1 VAAGASTPFSVTT
14 MTDLHDRFR
23 SLDRIAAPDLWSD
36 VRRRAESSAE
46 TRVGPVVG
54 RLVWRNQTERGPVSI
69 RWLVLAVVASIVL
82 VALALALAA
91 SRRASAGPLVFVSNS
106 RVFAVDIGRGT
117 TRPIFQ
123 EPTTA
128 GNELRISPDG
138 QHVAFLWVRNPDGY
152 VWVIARGDGSGFRTT
167 GPVSFT
173 SGAAAWAPD
182 GRTFAWIGGDET
194 TSANPGAY
202 LILADVDARVRR
214 RILVPV
220 FGIIQIVWSAD
231 SSRMALVVNGTSDSP
246 CSPFG
251 PPGLYLVDI
260 VNGTVQEVGDRLRVG
275 SLAWSSDGRRLAT
288 SIVAGNSGG
297 SDSSCDPTAPS
308 KLVSVDA
315 ASGTLDVLAEG
326 LPGPVTSLAWSWD
339 DGSIEYLFEEADRD
353 TGRGAFA
360 LWRTPLDGGQP
371 RLLTTVVGDTP
382 PVWSPDRTRLAWLS
396 EGSLWV
402 LDLARGDPRRL
413 TDGVVS
419 QPDSPKWSP
428 DSSFIAFLRE
438 RPGPEPEP
446 GNSAFPH
453 FVPEP
458 VSSLWVVRPDG
469 TDERLLVGDTFGLD
483 PGSVDW

>member
-1 VAAGASTPFSVTT
+1 

-23 SLDRIAAPDLWSD
+23 SLDGIAAPDVWSE
-36 VRRRAESSAE
+36 VQRRAETLADTE
-46 TRVGPVVG
+46 VGPVAG
-54 RLVWRNQTERGPVSI
+54 RLQWRGAQAERRPVSL
-69 RWLVLAVVASIVL
+69 RWLMLVVAAAVVL

-91 SRRASAGPLVFVSNS
+91 SHRSSAGPLVFVSNS
-106 RVFAVDIGRGT
+106 RVFAVDVDRGT

-152 VWVIARGDGSGFRTT
+152 VWVIARADGSGFRTT

-182 GRTFAWIGGDET
+182 GRTFAWIGADET

-202 LILADVDARVRR
+202 LILADVEASVRR
-214 RILVPV
+214 RIRVPV
-220 FGIIQIVWSAD
+220 FGTIQIVWSAD
-231 SSRMALVVNGTSDSP
+231 SSRVAILMNGTHDSP

-251 PPGLYLVDI
+251 PPGLYLVD
-260 VNGTVQEVGDRLRVG
+260 VFNGTVQEVGDQLRVG
-275 SLAWSSDGRRLAT
+275 SLAWSSDGRRIAT
-288 SIVAGNSGG
+288 SIVAGPSGA

-308 KLVSVDA
+308 KLVSIDA

-326 LPGPVTSLAWSWD
+326 LPGPATSLTWSRD
-339 DGSIEYLFEEADRD
+339 DGSIEYLLQEADRD
-353 TGRGAFA
+353 TGRDTFA

-371 RLLTTVVGDTP
+371 RLLTTVVGDTS
-382 PVWSPDRTRLAWLS
+382 PVWSPDLTRLAWFS

-402 LDLARGDPRRL
+402 LDLDRRDPRRL
-413 TDGVVS
+413 VDGVAS
-419 QPDSPKWSP
+419 RPLFWPKWSL
-428 DSSFIAFLRE
+428 DSSFIVFLRE

-446 GNSAFPH
+446 GNSESSN
-453 FVPEP
+453 FVPEQ

-469 TDERLLVGDTFGLD
+469 TDEQRLVDDTAGLD
-483 PGSVDW
+483 PESVDW